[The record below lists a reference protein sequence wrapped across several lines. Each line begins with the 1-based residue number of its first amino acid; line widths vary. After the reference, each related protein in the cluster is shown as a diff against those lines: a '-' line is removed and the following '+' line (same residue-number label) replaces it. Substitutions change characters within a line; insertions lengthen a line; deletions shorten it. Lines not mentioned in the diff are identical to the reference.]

1 MPRKCD
7 INGKMVSYG
16 NNVSHSNRRTRR
28 RFLPNIQNVSVF
40 SSTMKKFFRLAV
52 STSGLRT
59 LDKHHGIDNY
69 LITTPDEKLTLKLR
83 GIKKAILATS
93 SSSAE

>member
-1 MPRKCD
+1 MPRRCD
-7 INGKMVSYG
+7 VNGKTVIYG

-40 SSTMKKFFRLAV
+40 SSAMQKFFRLTV
-52 STSGLRT
+52 STAGLRT

-69 LITTPDEKLTLKLR
+69 LLATSNEKLTSKLLN
-83 GIKKAILATS
+83 IKKAILANS
-93 SSSAE
+93 SSCAE